1 MGHFD
6 DEANFNKYFRYA
18 DTKLAVNAYVR
29 RLAMLA
35 PSEVIVNNVCPGL
48 VHTGGLD
55 RNLPTILRL
64 IMTAVRKIVGRSVEE
79 GSRTLIYAS
88 AVAGTESNG
97 KFLQNNK
104 IDPYV
109 KTGRARSSN
118 GMLTILSRGAE
129 FLNGSEGQKFIDNL
143 WKETVEDVV
152 QVDSTLTWALSGTPP

>member
-6 DEANFNKYFRYA
+6 NEANFNRYYRYA
-18 DTKLAVNAYVR
+18 DTKLVVNAYVR

-35 PSEVIVNNVCPGL
+35 PSEVIVNNACPGL

-64 IMTAVRKIVGRSVEE
+64 IMTTVRKTMGRSVEE

-88 AVAGTESNG
+88 AVVGSDTNG

-104 IDPYV
+104 IDP
-109 KTGRARSSN
+109 
-118 GMLTILSRGAE
+118 
-129 FLNGSEGQKFIDNL
+129 
-143 WKETVEDVV
+143 
-152 QVDSTLTWALSGTPP
+152 